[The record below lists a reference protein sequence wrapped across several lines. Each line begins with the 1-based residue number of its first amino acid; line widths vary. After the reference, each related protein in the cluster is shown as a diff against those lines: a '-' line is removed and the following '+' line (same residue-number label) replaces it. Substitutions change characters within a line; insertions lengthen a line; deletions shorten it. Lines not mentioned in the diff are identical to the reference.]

1 MKNRLFLLALGATA
15 LAGCTSTDVID
26 EGIQSNAIGFENVI
40 NKSSRAVEG
49 DLTNNLFDNFMV
61 YGYYTKP
68 GMTTPIQIFN
78 GVSVRK
84 TIETVDGNVA
94 TKWVYD
100 GTRYWVPGCTYFF
113 YAYSCG
119 DVALSTGMG
128 SPSFSLF
135 DGTNPTTDDRAL
147 TIKQYLCD
155 SNHQHDLVTAEN
167 ENITAKENGNPEV
180 ALTFNHA
187 LCKVKANFTTDFP
200 AGYKVYISN
209 VYISSFYNKADY
221 NVGTSTWSNFV
232 GDATNPPYVLLNV
245 PDNSFVENK
254 VGSEVETTEA
264 FLIPKLYDTKNSEN
278 VRLHFKITLSKD
290 DNVILERSIIGTWSP
305 QWVRGNIYRYNIS
318 VSGSSAGIEP
328 IIFAAEQSLGNNGSS
343 WENSTQLNM
352 VFGVDP
358 NPSPANM
365 E

>member
-1 MKNRLFLLALGATA
+1 MKKQLFLLALGATA
-15 LAGCTSTDVID
+15 LVGCTSTEVVD
-26 EGIQSNAIGFENVI
+26 EGVQSNAIGFENVV

-78 GVSVRK
+78 AVSVRK
-84 TIETVDGNVA
+84 TTETADSKTVN
-94 TKWVYD
+94 KWVYD

-128 SPSFSLF
+128 NPSFSLF
-135 DGTNPTTDDRAL
+135 DGTNPTIDDRAL

-167 ENITAKENGNPEV
+167 ENITAKETGNPEV

-200 AGYKVYISN
+200 EGYKVYISN
-209 VYISSFYNKADY
+209 VYMSSFYNRADF
-221 NVGTSTWSNFV
+221 NVGTGVWTNYA
-232 GDATNPPYVLLNV
+232 GDVNNPPYVLLNV
-245 PDNSFVENK
+245 ADNGFVENK
-254 VGSEVETTEA
+254 TGSELETTEA
-264 FLIPKLYDTKNSEN
+264 FIIPKLYDTKINEN
-278 VRLHFKITLSKD
+278 VKLHFKISIVKD
-290 DNVILERSIIGTWSP
+290 NETILERSIVGTWSP
-305 QWVRGNIYRYNIS
+305 QWVRGNIYRYNIV

-328 IIFAAEQSLGNNGSS
+328 IVFAAEQSLGNNGSS
-343 WENSTQLNM
+343 WENSTSLNM
-352 VFGVDP
+352 VFGVDTNP
-358 NPSPANM
+358 NPANL
-365 E
+365 